1 MNRDQTSRPPHHAHH
16 DRDIEEIRHDA
27 YREKGKPHG
36 PAACP
41 VCGAVFDNGRWHWGP
56 RPEAAHDH
64 VCPACLRVREQQP
77 AGYVRLEG
85 EFFEAHRT
93 EILKLVRNIEERAR
107 SEHVL
112 ERVMAIEHDRDC
124 TNVTTTDIHLARG
137 IGEALYRAY
146 HGKLDVSYSPN
157 EYLVRV
163 AWSR

>member
-1 MNRDQTSRPPHHAHH
+1 MNRDQTSRPPHHLHH

-27 YREKGKPHG
+27 YRERAKPPG
-36 PAACP
+36 SAACP

-56 RPEAAHDH
+56 RPEHARDH
-64 VCPACLRVREQQP
+64 VCPACLRVREHQP

-85 EFFEAHRT
+85 EFFQAHR
-93 EILKLVRNIEERAR
+93 EELLQLVGNAEERAR

-112 ERVMAIEHDRDC
+112 ERVMGIEHDRDG
-124 TNVTTTDIHLARG
+124 TNVTTTDIHLARR

-146 HGKLDVSYSPN
+146 HGKLDVKYSPD

-163 AWSR
+163 TWSR